1 LRERERNVQRNL
13 SSYVPFAFD
22 VYHREGRRAPIDDS
36 GGVVRVDSGV
46 DNATPMDTQFR
57 GREIMKFAVDEANGD

>member
-1 LRERERNVQRNL
+1 
-13 SSYVPFAFD
+13 VPFAFD
-22 VYHREGRRAPIDDS
+22 VYHRERRRAIDDS

-57 GREIMKFAVDEANGD
+57 EQEIMKFAVDEANGD

>member
-1 LRERERNVQRNL
+1 MNANNVQRNL

-22 VYHREGRRAPIDDS
+22 VYHRERRRSIDDS

-46 DNATPMDTQFR
+46 DNATPVDIQFC
-57 GREIMKFAVDEANGD
+57 G

>member
-1 LRERERNVQRNL
+1 MNANNVQRNL

-22 VYHREGRRAPIDDS
+22 VYHRERRRAIDDS

-57 GREIMKFAVDEANGD
+57 EREIMKFAVDEANGD